1 MLETSN
7 NNWGIYGCSA
17 ILAGTI
23 SFFTPG
29 FSALF
34 IGLTAV
40 LLGYLGSK
48 KRQKLSQTGAL
59 IGGIV
64 VLYANIVNIGIIPMD
79 HYAQSDK
86 SHFIN
91 SLNSNIAAFKAM
103 KDEDNHDADHENLL
117 KHLQYSLGEARKVD
131 IESVDNQVK
140 GFSNHYKANF
150 IKGTELLIEGIEN
163 NNIKL
168 KIKGGVLLDKWAS
181 WSQANHNNLK
191 KINEP
196 NSLSLFSFFVRIIN

>member
-17 ILAGTI
+17 ILVGTI

-40 LLGYLGSK
+40 LLGFLGSK

-64 VLYANIVNIGIIPMD
+64 VLYANIVNMGIIPMH

-91 SLNSNIAAFKAM
+91 SLNSNIAAFNAM
-103 KDEDNHDADHENLL
+103 KDENNRDTDHENLL
-117 KHLQYSLGEARKVD
+117 KHLQYSLCEARKVD

-140 GFSNHYKANF
+140 GFSSHYKTNF
-150 IKGTELLIEGIEN
+150 IKGTEFFIEGIEN
-163 NNIKL
+163 NDIILKL
-168 KIKGGVLLDKWAS
+168 KGGVLLDKWGI
-181 WSQANHNNLK
+181 WSQANHDNLK
-191 KINEP
+191 KINESS
-196 NSLSLFSFFVRIIN
+196 SLSLFSFCFRIII